1 MSEEIEI
8 VSDETGVAIF
18 GEPAAVER
26 FINSIDSLKD
36 SVEKGASKAI
46 SVSSAVAQTG
56 ASVAGQSGKWIKLT
70 AESAADLKK
79 AGGLMPTKT
88 PGVSHAMLGSPGK
101 IKKWIRV
108 DSSATAALTNPALLA
123 NAAAIMSQVAMQ
135 QQIDAIIDYLETID
149 KKIDSVLR
157 TQLNQVMARLDG
169 ADLAIREGLAV
180 WRSVGR
186 VSEVTW
192 SKVQA
197 VSQTINEVQAFAIRH
212 MGELAERLE
221 VRKINELLSVAQEAE
236 TDTRKW
242 LTVVARCF
250 QLHEEAGV
258 LEMERVLAGPY
269 DEIDQHR
276 LGLQAARAERINAVR
291 EATENVLERIQAA
304 IDAANSKVLFNP
316 IQSPKVVSIGNEVAD
331 EILGMWWLLGVGA
344 DRASTDAAR
353 WSVAAGEKIERVRQ
367 LSNSGVGTAREKA
380 TRLGGKLSDLRKG
393 SSASDDA

>member
-1 MSEEIEI
+1 MNEEIEI

-18 GEPAAVER
+18 GQPAAVER
-26 FINSIDSLKD
+26 FINSIDSLKE
-36 SVEKGASKAI
+36 SVDKGASKAI
-46 SVSSAVAQTG
+46 SVGSAAAQTG
-56 ASVAGQSGKWIKLT
+56 ASLAGQSGKWIKLT

-88 PGVSHAMLGSPGK
+88 PGVSHAMLGNPGK

-108 DSSATAALTNPALLA
+108 DTSATAALTNPALLA
-123 NAAAIMSQVAMQ
+123 NAAAVMSQVAMQ
-135 QQIDAIIDYLETID
+135 QQIDAIVDYLETID

-157 TQLNQVMARLDG
+157 TQVNQVMARLDG

-180 WRSVGR
+180 WNSVGR

-197 VSQTINEVQAFAIRH
+197 VSQTVNEVQAFAIRQ

-236 TDTRKW
+236 GDVRKW

-250 QLHEEAGV
+250 ELHEEAGL
-258 LEMERVLAGPY
+258 LELDRVIDGTP

-276 LGLQAARAERINAVR
+276 LGLQAARAERITAVR
-291 EATENVLERIQAA
+291 EATEKVLERIQTA

-316 IQSPKVVSIGNEVAD
+316 VQSPKVVTIGNDIAE
-331 EILGMWWLLGVGA
+331 EILGIWWLLGVGE
-344 DRASTDAAR
+344 DRASAEAAR
-353 WSVAAGEKIERVRQ
+353 WSVAAGEQLERARQ
-367 LSNSGVGTAREKA
+367 LGTSSAETARA
-380 TRLGGKLSDLRKG
+380 TASRISGKLSGLRKG
-393 SSASDDA
+393 AAPADEG